1 MNSGVIRLD
10 QITPIL
16 LAMSNHACLL
26 CLVILSNILGFTY
39 AEHNLNL
46 NYILNYIIVDQRKL
60 LTVFRSVL
68 CEIQRKQSN
77 LLTLKN

>member
-46 NYILNYIIVDQRKL
+46 NYIIVDQRKL

-68 CEIQRKQSN
+68 CEIQRNQSN
-77 LLTLKN
+77 LLTFKD

>member
-46 NYILNYIIVDQRKL
+46 NYIIVDQRKL
-60 LTVFRSVL
+60 LTVFWSVL
-68 CEIQRKQSN
+68 CEIQRNQSN

>member
-46 NYILNYIIVDQRKL
+46 NYIIVDQRKL

-68 CEIQRKQSN
+68 CEIQRNQSN